1 MTCQQEEDGKT
12 VKLPKWFAITILSG
26 AVSFA
31 GFAVTVIS
39 DEAREEAKMKEQ
51 DQQIKNNSLNLTNH
65 GVDIG
70 EIKTDIAVIR
80 AQQSSSD
87 KSLDRIEKT
96 QQAILDKLSP

>member
-1 MTCQQEEDGKT
+1 MTCKQEEDGKT

-51 DQQIKNNSLNLTNH
+51 DNQIRNNSTSLSQH

-87 KSLDRIEKT
+87 RSLERIEKT